1 MLNSISHGKKSKGP
15 PLVVLHGLFGSAN
28 NWNSIARAMSDQRHV
43 ICVDLRNHGNSP
55 WHSTHSYDDLA
66 TDVAMTID
74 EPADIIGHSM
84 GGKAAMV
91 LALRYPQLVNKLIV
105 ADISPIRYNKSQTS
119 IINALLAINLNIAE
133 SRTEVISQMLT
144 IEPDLRAFLA
154 QSINLKE
161 KVWRINLKTLKKDM
175 NKIVG
180 FPNFKTEF
188 IGKTLFITGEKSN
201 YTHES
206 HKPNIRRLFPNSSF
220 ISIQNAGHWLH
231 VEKPLEFKDITKKF
245 LNEK

>member
-1 MLNSISHGKKSKGP
+1 LLNSISHGKKSKGP

-175 NKIVG
+175 NEIVG
-180 FPNFKTEF
+180 FPNFDEF
-188 IGKTLFITGEKSN
+188 SRKSLHGLIQERKIWI
-201 YTHES
+201 YILYFS
-206 HKPNIRRLFPNSSF
+206 YAQY
-220 ISIQNAGHWLH
+220 SI
-231 VEKPLEFKDITKKF
+231 
-245 LNEK
+245 

>member
-154 QSINLKE
+154 QSINIKE
-161 KVWRINLKTLKKDM
+161 K
-175 NKIVG
+175 G
-180 FPNFKTEF
+180 TE
-188 IGKTLFITGEKSN
+188 
-201 YTHES
+201 
-206 HKPNIRRLFPNSSF
+206 P
-220 ISIQNAGHWLH
+220 
-231 VEKPLEFKDITKKF
+231 
-245 LNEK
+245 

>member
-1 MLNSISHGKKSKGP
+1 MLNSIYHGEKSKSS
-15 PLVVLHGLFGSAN
+15 PLIVLHGLFGSAN
-28 NWNSIARAMSDQRHV
+28 NWNSFARTMSNQRQV

-66 TDVAMTID
+66 TDVAMMLD
-74 EPADIIGHSM
+74 QPADIIGHSM

-91 LALRYPQLVNKLIV
+91 LALRYPKLVNKLIV
-105 ADISPIRYNKSQTS
+105 ADISPIRYNYSQIS
-119 IINALLAINLNIAE
+119 IINTLLAIDLNKAE
-133 SRTEVISQMLT
+133 SRAQVILQMHA

-154 QSINLKE
+154 HSINIRE

-175 NKIVG
+175 HKIIG
-180 FPNFKTEF
+180 FPKFNTEF
-188 IGKTLFITGEKSN
+188 FGKTLFISGEKSD

-206 HKPNIRRLFPNSSF
+206 HKPKIRRLFPNSSF
-220 ISIQNAGHWLH
+220 IGIQNSGHWLH
-231 VEKPLEFKDITKKF
+231 VEKPLEFKDITNKF